1 MARSLGKNFLWNAS
15 YRLLLII
22 MPLIT
27 TPYLS
32 RVLGADKVG
41 VYSYTYAITDY
52 FVIFATLGMAQH
64 GVRAIAQVGDDRA
77 KRSHVFWS
85 AWAAQLCVAIPVAVV
100 YFIYAAVAPAGGTVV
115 ALVWALWVLS
125 AVIDVSWLF
134 FGVEEFKLPTVRSF
148 VTKLAGVAFI
158 FIFCHGPEDLWAY
171 CFSFAGAALA
181 NALLLWPFVKRY
193 VDFVKPAWAEVRRH
207 FIPNLR
213 LFAPVVAISLYT
225 AFDKILLGAI
235 SGMTEA
241 GYYEYSDKLA
251 KMPMAIVTALGTV
264 MLPHMAAKLAAGKR
278 EEAIGLLGKSIWA
291 MEAAA
296 MCMAFGIAAI
306 SPEFASVFLGPGFEP
321 CAYVMPI
328 VAAVIPLISASN
340 VIGVQYMLPMHS
352 DKHYTYSVCLGA
364 VVNIV
369 CCLLLLKP
377 FGAVGCA
384 VATVI
389 TEAAV
394 LAYQCWVVRNDLPL
408 FAYLKGALPF
418 AVCGALMYAVVR
430 ALVVPLSGLLGTG
443 WVLLILEVLLGGIVY
458 CIFAGVWCWKSGR
471 LGDIKGMVKRG

>member
-1 MARSLGKNFLWNAS
+1 
-15 YRLLLII
+15 

-32 RVLGADKVG
+32 RVLGANQVG

-64 GVRAIAQVGDDRA
+64 GVRAIAQAGNDRA
-77 KRSHVFWS
+77 KRSRVFWS
-85 AWAAQLCVAIPVAVV
+85 AWVAQLCVALPVAAV
-100 YFIYAAVAPAGGTVV
+100 YFIYAAINPAGGALI
-115 ALVWALWVLS
+115 ALVWSLWVLS

-134 FGVEEFKLPTVRSF
+134 FGVEEFKLPTIRSF
-148 VTKLAGVAFI
+148 VTKLAGVAVI
-158 FIFCHGPEDLWAY
+158 FIFCHSPEDLWAY

-181 NALLLWPFVKRY
+181 NAILLWPFVKRY
-193 VDFVKPAWAEVRRH
+193 VDVVRPTWAEIRSH
-207 FIPNLR
+207 FVPNLR

-225 AFDKILLGAI
+225 AFDKILLGMI
-235 SGMTEA
+235 SGMAEA
-241 GYYEYSDKLA
+241 GYFEYSDKLA

-264 MLPHMAAKLAAGKR
+264 MLPHMSAKLAVGKR
-278 EEAIGLLGKSIWA
+278 EEAIGLLGKSIWL

-296 MCMAFGIAAI
+296 MCMAFGIAVI
-306 SPEFASVFLGPGFEP
+306 SPEFATVFLGPGFGQ
-321 CAYVMPI
+321 CVYVMPV

-352 DKHYTYSVCLGA
+352 DKHYTLSVCIGA
-364 VVNIV
+364 VVNII

-384 VATVI
+384 IATVI

-394 LAYQCWVVRNDLPL
+394 LAYQCWVVHGDLPL
-408 FAYLKGALPF
+408 LSYLRDTFPF
-418 AVCGALMYAVVR
+418 AVCGALMYVITRVIIAGVLQPV
-430 ALVVPLSGLLGTG
+430 LGTG
-443 WVLLILEVLLGGIVY
+443 WALLIIEILIGGAIYCVL
-458 CIFAGVWCWKSGR
+458 AAAWCWKSGR
-471 LGDIKGMVKRG
+471 IADVKGMLKRG